1 MALSKL
7 EALQILFTTYVPF
20 AALLCWGVPDPILNF
35 YLAHPWELF
44 FGTFTLPMLTLIYTT
59 PGSRIRLAVP
69 LMTAI
74 AFCCYH
80 ATSLQF
86 MPDRTNATYYDGRH
100 IVLFLT
106 TVDVLLLRRL
116 YFDSSG
122 KERSQVLDRDMGVKD
137 DATWIEDYR
146 TGPDV
151 STWRALKWA
160 AHVFFSERD
169 IGTGREAK
177 NIPSFPGGQAPSRA
191 KFLLYRGCAVI
202 GAVVFLGF
210 LNRQPRPSPD
220 VFEPRKAKLLLSR
233 PDITTEN
240 VIERIFS
247 TLVWWIV
254 LRIVLGLLY
263 NAASFI
269 GVATLLTAPHDW
281 PPYFGSPTSAYT
293 LRKFWA

>member
-20 AALLCWGVPDPILNF
+20 AALLYWGVPDPILNF
-35 YLAHPWELF
+35 YLAHPWDLF

-59 PGSRIRLAVP
+59 PGSRIRLAVA
-69 LMTAI
+69 LMTAV

-86 MPDRTNATYYDGRH
+86 MPDRPNATYYDGRH

-116 YFDSSG
+116 YLDRFG

-146 TGPDV
+146 TGSDV

-177 NIPSFPGGQAPSRA
+177 NILSFPGGQAPSRA

-202 GAVVFLGF
+202 GAVVFLVSWF
-210 LNRQPRPSPD
+210 LESSTAAFSRCICTPQVQASTFQTRYNNGECNCENIQYLGVMDRAACCPRPTVQSGKLCWSGNALDSSP
-220 VFEPRKAKLLLSR
+220 
-233 PDITTEN
+233 
-240 VIERIFS
+240 
-247 TLVWWIV
+247 
-254 LRIVLGLLY
+254 
-263 NAASFI
+263 
-269 GVATLLTAPHDW
+269 
-281 PPYFGSPTSAYT
+281 
-293 LRKFWA
+293 